1 MYDFTRYI
9 DTLSKGFSFFESAL
23 NIIKDD
29 FHIGKIEVK
38 TNDFSKC
45 LEYEFDSDYKK
56 TSLLNYHFNNF
67 NYFVYADNSNF
78 NYTCDML
85 NNINALIKLFAIYH
99 SNYIL
104 NLESSENSFT
114 SIETKLPNAKGFI
127 KNVSVILNKNK
138 VNEYNSYFINIKGF
152 GFVNRLFDYKI
163 GDKAITGYANA
174 LKDFIDKDEVVGHLG
189 GDNFVAFIKKEHHN
203 DFVKLATLVNLNM
216 SIDNKDISINLIGVI
231 GYVDITDD
239 DYNVR
244 SLIPDSSIAFHY
256 AKTTKKLVVK
266 LTDDLLE
273 MFISIKNIEHTFK
286 DELKKGSFIIYY
298 QPKFDSQTGKIVGVE
313 ALSRWINNGKIIPP
327 SMFIPVLETNG
338 EIIDLDLHILETLC
352 KDISNFRNLGHDI
365 VPASCNFSRKD
376 FERDDLEDV
385 IINIIKKYNVRSED
399 IILEVTETMTLEENE
414 RIARFVTTMW
424 QNGIMT
430 AIDDFGIGY
439 SSLSALRDFK
449 VNEIKI
455 DSSFINR
462 ENMSE
467 SDEIIIGSIIDMAK
481 KLKIDVLCE
490 GVETKKQ
497 VDLLAKL
504 GCRRIQGY
512 YYSEPLPRLEF
523 EEMLKKNRLEHKD

>member
-23 NIIKDD
+23 EIIKDD

-45 LEYEFDSDYKK
+45 LEYKFIDNEN
-56 TSLLNYHFNNF
+56 TLCIMNYHFNGF
-67 NYFVYADNSNF
+67 EYIIYSDSNYEYSKDEL
-78 NYTCDML
+78 DD
-85 NNINALIKLFAIYH
+85 INVLIKLFSIYH

-104 NLESSENSFT
+104 NKESIDNGFI
-114 SIETKLPNAKGFI
+114 SIDSNLPNAKGFI
-127 KNVSVILNKNK
+127 KNVSIILKNNKIN
-138 VNEYNSYFINIKGF
+138 NYNSYFINIKGF
-152 GFVNRLFDYKI
+152 GFVNRLYDYQI
-163 GDKAITGYANA
+163 GDKAIKGYADA
-174 LKDFIDKDEVVGHLG
+174 LKDFIDDNEVVGHLG

-203 DFVKLATLVNLNM
+203 NFVKLATSVNINIPLN
-216 SIDNKDISINLIGVI
+216 DNNININLIGVI
-231 GYVDITDD
+231 GYVEITDEN
-239 DYNVR
+239 YNVR
-244 SLIPDSSIAFHY
+244 SLIPDSAIAFHY

-266 LTDDLLE
+266 LTKDLLE
-273 MFISIKNIEHTFK
+273 MFISVKNIEHTFK

-313 ALSRWINNGKIIPP
+313 ALSRWKNKGKIIPP

-338 EIIDLDLHILETLC
+338 EIIDLDLYILESLC
-352 KDISNFRNLGHDI
+352 KDISNFRNLGHKI

-376 FERDDLEDV
+376 FEREDLEDV
-385 IINIIKKYNVRSED
+385 IIGIIKKYNVRSED

-414 RIARFVTTMW
+414 RIARFVATMW

-462 ENMSE
+462 DVMSE

>member
-1 MYDFTRYI
+1 MYDFTIFI
-9 DTLSKGFSFFESAL
+9 DYLSKGLNFFEKAL
-23 NIIKDD
+23 MTIKDD

-45 LEYEFDSDYKK
+45 LEYKFVNNYKK
-56 TSLLNYHFNNF
+56 PCLMEYHFNNYEYIF
-67 NYFVYADNSNF
+67 YSDDSNYEYKDDNFKDVNV
-78 NYTCDML
+78 ML
-85 NNINALIKLFAIYH
+85 TIFGLYH
-99 SNYIL
+99 SNYVL
-104 NLESSENSFT
+104 KEESVDASFV
-114 SIETKLPNAKGFI
+114 SLETKLPNAKGFI
-127 KNVSVILNKNK
+127 KNVSIVLNKNK
-138 VNEYNSYFINIKGF
+138 ITDYNSYFINIKGF
-152 GFVNRLFDYKI
+152 GFVNRLYDYQI
-163 GDKAITGYANA
+163 GDKAINCYAKSLNN
-174 LKDFIDKDEVVGHLG
+174 FIDKDEVVGHLG
-189 GDNFVAFIKKEHHN
+189 GDNFVAFIKKEHHKAFIN
-203 DFVKLATLVNLNM
+203 LATSVNVDINVNNDKLN
-216 SIDNKDISINLIGVI
+216 INLVGVI
-231 GYVDITDD
+231 GYVDVNDEN
-239 DYNVR
+239 YNVR
-244 SLIPDSSIAFHY
+244 SLIPDSAIAFHY
-256 AKTTKKLVVK
+256 AKNNKKLVVK
-266 LTDDLLE
+266 LTNDLLE
-273 MFISIKNIEHTFK
+273 MFISVKNIEHTFK
-286 DELKKGSFIIYY
+286 DELKKGNFIIYY

-313 ALSRWINNGKIIPP
+313 ALSRWINNGKVIPP

-376 FERDDLEDV
+376 FERDDLENV
-385 IINIIKKYNVRSED
+385 IIGIIKKYNVRSED

-414 RIARFVTTMW
+414 RIARFVATMW

-462 ENMSE
+462 EVMSE

-481 KLKIDVLCE
+481 KLDIDVLCE

>member
-1 MYDFTRYI
+1 MYDFTSFI
-9 DTLSKGFSFFESAL
+9 DSLSKGFSFFEDAL
-23 NIIKDD
+23 KKVKDD
-29 FHIGKIEVK
+29 FHIGKIEIK

-45 LEYEFDSDYKK
+45 LEYCFTRDYKK
-56 TSLLNYHFNNF
+56 PYLISYMFNNF
-67 NYFVYADNSNF
+67 EYYLYSDNSNY
-78 NYTCDML
+78 NYNDNIL
-85 NNINALIKLFAIYH
+85 NDANVLLKIFAIYH

-104 NLESSENSFT
+104 NLESRENGFT

-127 KNVSVILNKNK
+127 KNVSIILNKNK
-138 VNEYNSYFINIKGF
+138 IIEYNSYFINIKGF
-152 GFVNRLFDYKI
+152 GFVNRLYDYKI
-163 GDKAITGYANA
+163 GDKAISCYANA
-174 LKDFIDKDEVVGHLG
+174 LRNFIDDSEVVGHLG
-189 GDNFVAFIKKEHHN
+189 GDNFVAFVKKEHHN
-203 DFVKLATLVNLNM
+203 DFVKLASSVNINIIL
-216 SIDNKDISINLIGVI
+216 DNKDININLIGVI
-231 GYVDITDD
+231 GYVDIKDD
-239 DYNVR
+239 NYNVR

-385 IINIIKKYNVRSED
+385 IIGIIKKYNVKSED

-414 RIARFVTTMW
+414 RIARFVATMW
-424 QNGIMT
+424 KNGIMT

-462 ENMSE
+462 DVMSE

>member
-38 TNDFSKC
+38 TNDFSNC
-45 LEYEFDSDYKK
+45 LEYKFIDDYKK
-56 TSLLNYHFNNF
+56 PCILNYHFNGF
-67 NYFVYADNSNF
+67 DYIVYSDNSNYKYSIDEV
-78 NYTCDML
+78 NDI
-85 NNINALIKLFAIYH
+85 NNLIKIFLLYY

-104 NLESSENSFT
+104 DKERIDNELI
-114 SIETKLPNAKGFI
+114 SIDSKLPNAKGFI
-127 KNVSVILNKNK
+127 KNVSIVLKN
-138 VNEYNSYFINIKGF
+138 NRITDYNSYFINIKGF
-152 GFVNRLFDYKI
+152 GFVNRLYDYQI
-163 GDKAITGYANA
+163 GDKAIEEYANA
-174 LKDFIDKDEVVGHLG
+174 LKIFIDDNEVVGHLG

-203 DFVKLATLVNLNM
+203 DFVKLATSVNLNI
-216 SIDNKDISINLIGVI
+216 SINNKDININLIGVI

-266 LTDDLLE
+266 LTKDLLE
-273 MFISIKNIEHTFK
+273 MFISVKNIEHTFK

-313 ALSRWINNGKIIPP
+313 ALSRWKNNGRIIPP

-338 EIIDLDLHILETLC
+338 EIIDLDLHILESLC
-352 KDISNFRNLGHDI
+352 NDISNFRNLGHDI

-414 RIARFVTTMW
+414 RIARFVATMW